1 MMSST
6 SGNDQLNDPAEAS
19 GKISGANSRC
29 QTDIQV
35 APWSHPAASWWEKPG
50 DPI

>member
-1 MMSST
+1 MILST
-6 SGNDQLNDPAEAS
+6 SGNDRLNDPPEDPE
-19 GKISGANSRC
+19 KISDANSRC

-35 APWSHPAASWWEKPG
+35 TPWSHPAASRWEKAS